1 LGFCCRRKG
10 SALKEHCMLTGL
22 GVRCRSGRKIKME
35 IPASLFP
42 TAGQQRLIIW
52 SFA

>member
-1 LGFCCRRKG
+1 
-10 SALKEHCMLTGL
+10 MLTGL

>member
-1 LGFCCRRKG
+1 
-10 SALKEHCMLTGL
+10 MLTGL

-42 TAGQQRLIIW
+42 DGRSAKADHLEFRVKEGQTVCR
-52 SFA
+52 